1 MSALDRKL
9 LRDLVGMWTQAIA
22 ISLVVAAGVATLI
35 MAVGAYRSL
44 DETRAAYYERHRF
57 AHVFATATRAPRGLM
72 ERILELPGVASA
84 EGRITKNA
92 LLDIDGFEKPATGL
106 VISLPAKGLP
116 VLNRLYVRAGRLPL
130 PEETTTVVVNED
142 FAEAHGFR
150 VGSRFQA
157 LLGGRKRT
165 LNIVGIALSPEFIY
179 AVGPGDF
186 VPDDTRFGILW
197 MGKKAVEASYDLDNA
212 FNSLSLLLR
221 RDASEDE
228 VIRRLDLLLE
238 RYGGR
243 GAYGRDDQ
251 FSHAFLDSELM
262 QLSAMA
268 RVLPPIFMVVTAFL
282 INMILTRLIALEREQ
297 IGLLKALGYRRI
309 AIAMHYIKLVMV
321 IAVVG
326 VVIGFGLGTWL
337 GDFLTRI
344 YGGFFHFPFLV
355 FQRSVD
361 IYVISAAV
369 ALASAGI
376 GAARAVWS
384 AMKLPPAVAMQP
396 PAPTV
401 YRRLWAGGAFL
412 LSHVSQLTIMVFRH
426 LVRWPWRAATTTIGI
441 ALSVAVLIT
450 SLFAVGSVNFMLD
463 FTFFQ
468 TDRQDASIT
477 FANETPSRVVQ
488 DVAQLPGVMVVEPFR
503 SVSTKMRWGHNERRV
518 SIIGRPAGTDLSALS
533 DAPVPA
539 ERRRGGTDLS
549 QLMNANMEPVT
560 LPETGL
566 VVTEKLAQ
574 LLGVRRGDLV
584 EVEFLESSRRTLG
597 VPVTEIFQS
606 YFGLAAFMNI
616 RALNDLLDE
625 GRVVTGVHIAI
636 DEKFEPVLYDV
647 IKNTPAL
654 TAIALQ
660 KVSLVKFRETMA
672 ENITFMTG
680 VYSVLGIIIAFG
692 VAYNSARIQL
702 SERARELASL
712 RVLGFTRGEVAR
724 ILTIE
729 LAIVTLAAIPIG
741 WVLGAG
747 FAWSLIQSF
756 ESELYRV
763 PFIIERSTYA
773 HAALVVIGAVVLSAM
788 IVRRRVNRLDLIEV
802 LKTRE

>member
-1 MSALDRKL
+1 MGALDRKL
-9 LRDLVGMWTQAIA
+9 LRDLLGMWTQAIA
-22 ISLVVAAGVATLI
+22 ISLVVAAGVSTLI
-35 MAVGAYRSL
+35 LAVGAYRSL
-44 DETRAAYYERHRF
+44 DETRAAYYERYRF
-57 AHVFATATRAPRGLM
+57 AHVFASATRAPRGLM
-72 ERILELPGVASA
+72 DRILELPGVASA

-116 VLNRLYVRAGRLPL
+116 VLNRLYLRTGRLPL
-130 PEETTTVVVNED
+130 PEETTAVTVNDD
-142 FAEAHGFR
+142 FAKAHGFR

-179 AVGPGDF
+179 SVGPGDF

-197 MGKKAVEASYDLDNA
+197 MGKKAVEASYDLENA
-212 FNSLSLLLR
+212 FNSVSLLLR

-251 FSHAFLDSELM
+251 FSHAFLDGELT

-326 VVIGFGLGTWL
+326 VVLGFGLGTWL
-337 GDFLTRI
+337 GDLLTRL

-355 FQRSVD
+355 FQRSID
-361 IYVISAAV
+361 IYVISAAI
-369 ALASAGI
+369 ALASAGA
-376 GAARAVWS
+376 GAARSVWS

-503 SVSTKMRWGHNERRV
+503 SVSTKLRWEHNERRV
-518 SIIGRPAGTDLSALS
+518 SIIGRPAGADISSLSNV
-533 DAPVPA
+533 PVPT

-549 QLMNANMEPVT
+549 QIMNANMEPVT

-566 VVTEKLAQ
+566 VVTEKLAE

-584 EVEFLESSRRTLG
+584 EVEFLESSRRTLR

-636 DEKFEPVLYDV
+636 DERYEPVLYDV
-647 IKNTPAL
+647 IKDTPAL

-680 VYSVLGIIIAFG
+680 VYSALGIIIAFG

-763 PFIIERSTYA
+763 PFIIERATYA
-773 HAALVVIGAVVLSAM
+773 HAALVVIGAVVLSAL